1 MSRAE
6 TFLQCNDCLEKLNLI
21 CDKLGYDDSD
31 REIVAEVLLFLEM
44 EKLKDKPAKVDLGKV
59 VRESEKALQ
68 GNPMWQEAHWHI
80 RNPQSQC

>member
-6 TFLQCNDCLEKLNLI
+6 TFLQCSDCLEKLNTI

-44 EKLKDKPAKVDLGKV
+44 EKLKDKATKVDFDKIF
-59 VRESEKALQ
+59 REYNQ
-68 GNPMWQEAHWHI
+68 DNPLWSRDRLWNNYEVT
-80 RNPQSQC
+80 C